1 MNTLIP
7 FICLALGAA
16 INWRGLPAPL
26 LKAFDITTNAALILL
41 MTVIGL
47 NIGTSPQV
55 MGNLG
60 TIGLNC
66 LIISL
71 SAITGSVILVCLA
84 EATVMPLEKI
94 RLQLSEENS
103 HAAEESAVHQD
114 AVVHA
119 AEFQTES
126 SFSPLIIVMPAC
138 IVIGIIAG
146 YFWLQDMSRSIL
158 DTTLTVSLIFL
169 YTGVGVSLGENK
181 EVFQYIK
188 RLGVRV
194 LLMPAAIF
202 AGCIAGG
209 FISGLLLGLPL
220 SYSVVSASG
229 MGYYSLTGAFMTES
243 LGIEAGTYGFIVN
256 VSRDVFTVALLPL
269 LSKISKGSPIASGA
283 AGCMDTM
290 LVPVTRTVGP
300 ELGMVALISGTIL
313 TSVVPVWLPVI
324 GAVL

>member
-7 FICLALGAA
+7 FICLAFGAA
-16 INWRGLPAPL
+16 INWRGLPATV
-26 LKAFDITTNAALILL
+26 LKAFDIATNAALILL
-41 MTVIGL
+41 MAVIGL

-60 TIGLNC
+60 AIGLNC

-71 SAITGSVILVCLA
+71 SAIIGSVILVRLA

-94 RLQLSEENS
+94 RLQLAEENA
-103 HAAEESAVHQD
+103 HTADEQPK
-114 AVVHA
+114 
-119 AEFQTES
+119 TG
-126 SFSPLIIVMPAC
+126 FSPLIILMPAC

-158 DTTLTVSLIFL
+158 DTALTVSLIFL

-188 RLGVRV
+188 RLGARI
-194 LLMPAAIF
+194 LFMPAAIF

-209 FISGLLLGLPL
+209 FISGLLLHLPY
-220 SYSVVSASG
+220 SYSVISASG
-229 MGYYSLTGAFMTES
+229 MGYYSLTGAFMTETF
-243 LGIEAGTYGFIVN
+243 GIEAGTYGFIVN

-290 LVPVTRTVGP
+290 LVPVTRAVGP

-313 TSVVPVWLPVI
+313 TFVVPVWLPVI
-324 GAVL
+324 GAIL

>member
-7 FICLALGAA
+7 FICLAFGAA
-16 INWRGLPAPL
+16 INWRGLPAPM
-26 LKAFDITTNAALILL
+26 LKTFDIATNAALIML
-41 MTVIGL
+41 MAVIGL
-47 NIGTSPQV
+47 NIGISPQV

-71 SAITGSVILVCLA
+71 AAIAGSVLLVRFA

-94 RLQLSEENS
+94 RLQLAEENAHNAGENAS
-103 HAAEESAVHQD
+103 DTSAD
-114 AVVHA
+114 S
-119 AEFQTES
+119 QTES
-126 SFSPLIIVMPAC
+126 SFSPLIIFMPAC

-158 DTTLTVSLIFL
+158 DTVLTVSLIFL

-181 EVFQYIK
+181 EVFQYMK
-188 RLGVRV
+188 RLGARV
-194 LLMPAAIF
+194 LFMPAAIF
-202 AGCIAGG
+202 AGCIIGG

-220 SYSVVSASG
+220 SYSVISASG

-243 LGIEAGTYGFIVN
+243 FGIEAGTYGFIVN

-290 LVPVTRTVGP
+290 LVPVTRAVGP

-313 TSVVPVWLPVI
+313 TFVVPVWLPVV

>member
-7 FICLALGAA
+7 FICLAFGAA
-16 INWRGLPAPL
+16 INWRGLPAPV

-41 MTVIGL
+41 MAVIGL

-103 HAAEESAVHQD
+103 
-114 AVVHA
+114 HA

-188 RLGVRV
+188 RLGVRI
-194 LLMPAAIF
+194 LFMPAAIF

-209 FISGLLLGLPL
+209 FISGLLLRLPY
-220 SYSVVSASG
+220 SYSVISASG
-229 MGYYSLTGAFMTES
+229 MGYYSLTGAFMTETF
-243 LGIEAGTYGFIVN
+243 GIEAGTYGFIVN

-290 LVPVTRTVGP
+290 LVPVTRAVGP

-313 TSVVPVWLPVI
+313 TFVVPVWLPVI

>member
-1 MNTLIP
+1 MMNTLIP
-7 FICLALGAA
+7 FICLAFGAA
-16 INWRGLPAPL
+16 INWRGLPAPM
-26 LKAFDITTNAALILL
+26 LKTFDIATNAALIML
-41 MTVIGL
+41 MAVIGL
-47 NIGTSPQV
+47 NIGISPQV

-71 SAITGSVILVCLA
+71 AAIAGSVLLVRFA

-94 RLQLSEENS
+94 RLQLAEENAHNAGENAS
-103 HAAEESAVHQD
+103 DTSAD
-114 AVVHA
+114 S
-119 AEFQTES
+119 QTES
-126 SFSPLIIVMPAC
+126 SFSPLIILMPAC

-158 DTTLTVSLIFL
+158 DTVLTVSLIFL

-181 EVFQYIK
+181 EVFQYMK
-188 RLGVRV
+188 RLGARV
-194 LLMPAAIF
+194 LFMPAAIF
-202 AGCIAGG
+202 AGCIIGG

-220 SYSVVSASG
+220 SYSVISASG

-243 LGIEAGTYGFIVN
+243 FGIEAGTYGFIVN

-290 LVPVTRTVGP
+290 LVPVTRAVGP

-313 TSVVPVWLPVI
+313 TFVVPVWLPVV

>member
-7 FICLALGAA
+7 FICLAFGAA
-16 INWRGLPAPL
+16 INWRGLPATV
-26 LKAFDITTNAALILL
+26 LKAFDIATNAALILL
-41 MTVIGL
+41 MAVIGL

-60 TIGLNC
+60 AIGLNC

-71 SAITGSVILVCLA
+71 SAIIGSVILVRLA

-94 RLQLSEENS
+94 RLQLAEENA
-103 HAAEESAVHQD
+103 HTADEQPK
-114 AVVHA
+114 
-119 AEFQTES
+119 TG
-126 SFSPLIIVMPAC
+126 FSPLIILMPAC

-146 YFWLQDMSRSIL
+146 YFWLQDMIRSIL
-158 DTTLTVSLIFL
+158 DTALTVSLIFL

-188 RLGVRV
+188 RLGARI
-194 LLMPAAIF
+194 LFMPAAIF

-209 FISGLLLGLPL
+209 FISGLLLHLPY
-220 SYSVVSASG
+220 SYSVISASG
-229 MGYYSLTGAFMTES
+229 MGYYSLTGAFMTETF
-243 LGIEAGTYGFIVN
+243 GIEAGTYGFIVN

-290 LVPVTRTVGP
+290 LVPVTRAVGP
-300 ELGMVALISGTIL
+300 ELGMVALISGTL
-313 TSVVPVWLPVI
+313 LNFVVPVWLPVI
-324 GAVL
+324 GAIL

>member
-7 FICLALGAA
+7 FICLAFGAA
-16 INWRGLPAPL
+16 INWRGLPATV
-26 LKAFDITTNAALILL
+26 LKAFDIATNAALILL
-41 MTVIGL
+41 MAVIGL

-60 TIGLNC
+60 AIGLNC

-71 SAITGSVILVCLA
+71 SAIIGSVILVRLA

-94 RLQLSEENS
+94 RLQLAEENA
-103 HAAEESAVHQD
+103 HTADEQPK
-114 AVVHA
+114 
-119 AEFQTES
+119 TG
-126 SFSPLIIVMPAC
+126 FSPLIILMPAC

-146 YFWLQDMSRSIL
+146 YFWLQDMIRSIL
-158 DTTLTVSLIFL
+158 DTALTVSLIFL

-188 RLGVRV
+188 RLGARI
-194 LLMPAAIF
+194 LFMPAAIF

-209 FISGLLLGLPL
+209 FISGLLLHLPY
-220 SYSVVSASG
+220 SYSVISASG
-229 MGYYSLTGAFMTES
+229 MGYYSLTGAFMTETF
-243 LGIEAGTYGFIVN
+243 GIEAGTYGFIVN

-290 LVPVTRTVGP
+290 LVPVTRAVGP

-313 TSVVPVWLPVI
+313 TFVVPVWLPVI
-324 GAVL
+324 GAIL